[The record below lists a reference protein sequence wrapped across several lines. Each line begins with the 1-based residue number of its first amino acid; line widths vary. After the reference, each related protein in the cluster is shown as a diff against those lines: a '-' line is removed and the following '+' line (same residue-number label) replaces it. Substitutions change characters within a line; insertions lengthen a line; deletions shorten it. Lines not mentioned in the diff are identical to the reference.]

1 MKQITFI
8 NLTALLFIIGGF
20 TCMAQLRVDSI
31 GNVGIGTTSTESQ
44 LSVGGNVK
52 LRVRDSLSINDC
64 FECPVGATL
73 NIETIK

>member
-1 MKQITFI
+1 
-8 NLTALLFIIGGF
+8 
-20 TCMAQLRVDSI
+20 MAQLRVDSI